1 MKVTPLQAEKI
12 LKGNQPFK
20 QFAFSMMVTRLK
32 SVYAKDPS
40 DATLKASTSEINR
53 FLEQFSSVMG
63 GDYAIIAKL

>member
-1 MKVTPLQAEKI
+1 MKVTPQQTEKI

-32 SVYAKDPS
+32 SVYAKNPS
-40 DATLKASTSEINR
+40 NETLQNSTNEINR

-63 GDYAIIAKL
+63 NDYAIIAKM